1 MPKLIDAD
9 KLKQHYAWWEGGT
22 YTMTLDKAKNNF
34 NVIVDVQPE
43 AIVRCKD
50 CKWRGELGCA
60 VRIVDESDKPED
72 YDFCSWG
79 EEKEDEEEP
88 ITPEMFAEQMR
99 IFATDDDEEMRH
111 ISADRLMI
119 KVLEQLGFKEGTE
132 IFNSM
137 GKWYC

>member
-1 MPKLIDAD
+1 MPRLIDAD

-22 YTMTLDKAKNNF
+22 DTMTLDKAKYNF

-43 AIVRCKD
+43 AIVRCEN
-50 CKWRGELGCA
+50 CKHYVTGGYCDIVNERYNEGE
-60 VRIVDESDKPED
+60 
-72 YDFCSWG
+72 FCSRG
-79 EEKEDEEEP
+79 EEKEEES

-99 IFATDDDEEMRH
+99 IFAADDDEEIRH

-132 IFNSM
+132 IFNNM